1 MSNWLIEKKRL
12 KHERELEKKCFYSFI
27 VLSLV
32 IIPTMFLV
40 GLLVGFL
47 LPA

>member
-12 KHERELEKKCFYSFI
+12 EYEHELEKQYFYSFI

-32 IIPTMFLV
+32 IMPTMFLV
-40 GLLVGFL
+40 GILVGFL